1 MLVGALEVGKRF
13 LHARR
18 VAAHKGE
25 DHAGAQRG
33 VKRCCLRLL
42 CRCERVGEGRGGEEV
57 KSLQWVSRLKL
68 EILVPKVGY
77 FSTCYS
83 GRRKTGSCSKRLTH
97 QVADSINFGDGR
109 ARTCEHSGSEGSKL
123 GGGGGSGVV
132 EGRRRE
138 VRVQG
143 VAH

>member
-1 MLVGALEVGKRF
+1 VLVGALQVRKRL

-25 DHAGAQRG
+25 HHAGAQRG

-42 CRCERVGEGRGGEEV
+42 CRCERVGEGRIREEV
-57 KSLQWVSRLKL
+57 KSRQWVRRLKL
-68 EILVPKVGY
+68 DILVPKVGY
-77 FSTCYS
+77 LSTCYG

-97 QVADSINFGDGR
+97 QVADSINFGDGGGR
-109 ARTCEHSGSEGSKL
+109 SCEHSGSEGSKG

-132 EGRRRE
+132 GERRRE
-138 VRVQG
+138 VWVQG